1 MANSAFRRVLCRG
14 SKSRR
19 GRRSHAVTEADIL
32 PLGYQLARTSFFG
45 SAGFFRLGDLELP
58 AKVLQSVF
66 TTICTTE
73 PSPVL
78 GSTTHGHHA
87 HSLLVSTARCRS
99 YRRRLFWW
107 FCRKGWPWR
116 GGFEART
123 TPVQLLQR
131 VVRNRV
137 RNLIWHRWNC
147 LTEEPLESFTDA
159 VGRQLRTETLEYL
172 EQGAKRGFLP
182 RANFHRC
189 ALFDLSG
196 PYYASRASP
205 PVNAGSLK
213 ARRHRDIQGRRPG
226 QRLCLANQP
235 DPIGGSADP

>member
-1 MANSAFRRVLCRG
+1 MPALPFSEARAFFVWGTWNCLQKSSSQFSRQSAPRNQALYWGVQLTGIMPTPCWYL
-14 SKSRR
+14 
-19 GRRSHAVTEADIL
+19 L
-32 PLGYQLARTSFFG
+32 P
-45 SAGFFRLGDLELP
+45 
-58 AKVLQSVF
+58 
-66 TTICTTE
+66 
-73 PSPVL
+73 
-78 GSTTHGHHA
+78 
-87 HSLLVSTARCRS
+87 RCRS

-182 RANFHRC
+182 RVNFHRC

-213 ARRHRDIQGRRPG
+213 ARRHRDIQGRRPE

-235 DPIGGSADP
+235 DPIGVSADP